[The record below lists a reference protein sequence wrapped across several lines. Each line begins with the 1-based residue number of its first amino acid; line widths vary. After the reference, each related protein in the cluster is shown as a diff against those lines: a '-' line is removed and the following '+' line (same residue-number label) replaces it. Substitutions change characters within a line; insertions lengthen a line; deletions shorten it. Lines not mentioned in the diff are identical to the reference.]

1 MNGCKSVA
9 GKTKVGVLAL
19 QGAVREHMQIMEQLG
34 VEPIAVKTKEQL
46 EGISGL
52 IIPGGESTAIGKLL
66 RQYDLRGPILDLH
79 AEGKPIMGTCAGLI
93 LIAKHIQENDE
104 AHLPLLDVTVQRN
117 AFGRQVDSFE
127 ADLPIKGVAE
137 DFQAVFI
144 RAPLITRVGEEVEVL
159 STVRDQVV
167 AVKQNNLL
175 GISFHPELTEDTRF
189 HAYFLHMVQDK
200 IEKQP

>member
-1 MNGCKSVA
+1 VA
-9 GKTKVGVLAL
+9 GKAKVGVLAL
-19 QGAVREHMQIMEQLG
+19 QGAVREHIQILDKLG
-34 VEPIAVKTKEQL
+34 VEAIAVKTKEQL
-46 EGISGL
+46 EGIEGL

-66 RQYDLRGPILDLH
+66 RQYELRGPILDLH
-79 AEGKPIMGTCAGLI
+79 TSGTPIMGTCAGLI
-93 LIAKHIQENDE
+93 LIAKKIEENDK

-127 ADLPIKGVAE
+127 ADLAIKGVAE

-175 GISFHPELTEDTRF
+175 GISFHPELTDDTRF
-189 HAYFLHMVQDK
+189 HAYFLEMVQDK
-200 IEKQP
+200 IEKQS